1 MKTLRQNLDDV
12 GFINR
17 ETDSSGQTIKYRC
30 GRDFIY
36 YALNCYYPDQ
46 YNTHT
51 KNATWLEKSHS
62 LGISLPWWL
71 MWTQLQFLYLPR
83 FLSKLKLQLTING
96 RTIKSFYSLFITLS
110 IPTRSNVH
118 NKIKEIENAVDN
130 GYASGIDISLGL
142 GGLIDHVLFVHGYD
156 VSNFYVFDSHQVSKL
171 EYDKM
176 TNDSRYYMK
185 LPKSIVE
192 RRWSK
197 FGRVWILKKIN

>member
-1 MKTLRQNLDDV
+1 MKTLQQNIDDV

-17 ETDSSGQTIKYRC
+17 ETDSGGQTIKYRC

-36 YALNCYYPDQ
+36 YAINYYYPDQ
-46 YNTHT
+46 YNTRT

-83 FLSKLKLQLTING
+83 FLSKLRLQLTING
-96 RTIKSFYSLFITLS
+96 RTIKSFYSLFMTLS
-110 IPTRSNVH
+110 IPTRSDVH

-142 GGLIDHVLFVHGYD
+142 WGLIDHALFVHGYD

-192 RRWSK
+192 KRWSK

>member
-1 MKTLRQNLDDV
+1 M
-12 GFINR
+12 
-17 ETDSSGQTIKYRC
+17 
-30 GRDFIY
+30 
-36 YALNCYYPDQ
+36 
-46 YNTHT
+46 
-51 KNATWLEKSHS
+51 
-62 LGISLPWWL
+62 
-71 MWTQLQFLYLPR
+71 
-83 FLSKLKLQLTING
+83 
-96 RTIKSFYSLFITLS
+96 TLS

-176 TNDSRYYMK
+176 TNDNRYYMK

-192 RRWSK
+192 QRWSK
-197 FGRVWILKKIN
+197 FGRVWVLKKIN